1 MWKVFRV
8 EAVPVNRGTGAA
20 KNSVSLRRVPSS
32 KLFFLVSVVICLE
45 VMVAM
50 NSFSTLSRTDLSIS
64 GKLFAGWVR
73 LIFQCNVAGY
83 ESVFSMKPLFDMDLY
98 FCKLVPRS

>member
-32 KLFFLVSVVICLE
+32 KLFFLVSVVIFLA

-98 FCKLVPRS
+98 FCKLVTRS

>member
-32 KLFFLVSVVICLE
+32 KLFFLVSVVIFLE

-83 ESVFSMKPLFDMDLY
+83 QSVFSMKPLFDMDY
-98 FCKLVPRS
+98 TFVS

>member
-32 KLFFLVSVVICLE
+32 KLFFLVSVVIFLE

-83 ESVFSMKPLFDMDLY
+83 QSVFSMKPLFDMDLY

>member
-32 KLFFLVSVVICLE
+32 KLFFLVSVVIFLA

-83 ESVFSMKPLFDMDLY
+83 QSVFSMKPLFDMDVY
-98 FCKLVPRS
+98 VS

>member
-1 MWKVFRV
+1 M
-8 EAVPVNRGTGAA
+8 NRGTGAA

-32 KLFFLVSVVICLE
+32 KLFFLVSVVIFLA

-64 GKLFAGWVR
+64 GKLFAG
-73 LIFQCNVAGY
+73 
-83 ESVFSMKPLFDMDLY
+83 
-98 FCKLVPRS
+98 